1 MRYVLQDHYW
11 WHILDTTKNG
21 TSTATRLVQHI
32 GGVFALRFTPGV
44 VLPGSEHG
52 VLWKIN
58 AKGVTVSV
66 LRTLQHG

>member
-1 MRYVLQDHYW
+1 VRYVLQEHYW

-32 GGVFALRFTPGV
+32 GGVFALRFTSGAA
-44 VLPGSEHG
+44 LPASEHEE
-52 VLWKIN
+52 LWKIN

-66 LRTLQHG
+66 LRILQHE